1 MTDLIDGKIPSIKS
15 FAVIQI
21 SHSNIDM
28 KSITIV
34 SVCSFGSLLLVAALY
49 YSVPKKE
56 IVRDNGFKRHFK
68 DEVLSN
74 RSSLDLAYNSYYL
87 AGLTNE
93 SIFLGNY
100 RKHNFTLQANYPLT
114 DTLTVSFSL
123 PKTEKRPSRVQNI
136 TINTPDVFI
145 ADRLTPL
152 LFHAVL
158 PEMNFNTA
166 NIQGIYFDIMVPLNR
181 SEMIFRTYDP
191 IRQQKVLKTASL
203 DSSNN
208 TLPTYVLEKQVDGVF
223 CTDGFFLHNQ
233 VYDQVLYVYYY
244 RNQYVG
250 LNSRLDVVYKG
261 NTIDTVSQ
269 AKVQIGTIASENKKT
284 LVKRPGIVNKR
295 GAVYGDKLYIGSGL
309 IADNESVEA
318 FETNSIVDVYSLQDQ
333 SYQFSFYIPA
343 FKKLKTKEFKVYD
356 DKLVAIYS
364 NYLVTYEMN
373 FASEEKPVT
382 VSME

>member
-1 MTDLIDGKIPSIKS
+1 
-15 FAVIQI
+15 
-21 SHSNIDM
+21 M
-28 KSITIV
+28 KSITII
-34 SVCSFGSLLLVAALY
+34 SVCSLGSLLLVATLY

-56 IVRDNGFKRHFK
+56 IVRNNGFERHFK
-68 DEVLSN
+68 YEVLSN
-74 RSSLDLAYNSYYL
+74 RSSLDLEYNSYYL
-87 AGLTNE
+87 AGLTE
-93 SIFLGNY
+93 TSVFLGNY

-114 DTLTVSFSL
+114 DTLNVSFSL
-123 PKTEKRPSRVQNI
+123 PKTEKEPSRVQNI
-136 TINTPDVFI
+136 VIKTPDVFI
-145 ADRLTPL
+145 TDRLTPL
-152 LFHAVL
+152 LFNGVL
-158 PEMNFNTA
+158 PEMTFTPA
-166 NIQGIYFDIMVPLNR
+166 NIEGIYFDIMVPLNR
-181 SEMIFRTYDP
+181 SEMVFRTYDP
-191 IRQQKVLKTASL
+191 IHQQKVLKAASL
-203 DSSNN
+203 DSSST

-233 VYDQVLYVYYY
+233 TYDQVLYVYYY
-244 RNQYVG
+244 RNQYVA
-250 LNSRLDVVYKG
+250 LNSKMELVYKG
-261 NTIDTVSQ
+261 ETIDTVSQ

-295 GAVYGDKLYIGSGL
+295 GAVYGDKLYVGSGL
-309 IADNESVEA
+309 IADNESIEA
-318 FETNSIVDVYSLQDQ
+318 FKKNSVVDVYSLKDQ

>member
-1 MTDLIDGKIPSIKS
+1 
-15 FAVIQI
+15 
-21 SHSNIDM
+21 M
-28 KSITIV
+28 KSISII
-34 SVCSFGSLLLVAALY
+34 SVCSLGSLVLVAVLY
-49 YSVPKKE
+49 FSVPKKE
-56 IVRDNGFKRHFK
+56 IFRDNGFKRHFK

-74 RSSLDLAYNSYYL
+74 RSFLDLEYNSYYL

-100 RKHNFTLQANYPLT
+100 RKHNFYLQTNHQLT
-114 DTLTVSFSL
+114 DTLNVPFSL
-123 PKTEKRPSRVQNI
+123 PKTDKKPSRVQNI
-136 TINTPDVFI
+136 AVNTPDVFI
-145 ADRLTPL
+145 TDRLTPL
-152 LFHAVL
+152 LFYGIQS
-158 PEMNFNTA
+158 EMTFIPA
-166 NIQGIYFDIMVPLNR
+166 NIRGIYFDIMVPLNR
-181 SEMIFRTYDP
+181 SEMVFRTYDP
-191 IRQQKVLKTASL
+191 IHQQKVLKAAFL

-233 VYDQVLYVYYY
+233 AYDQVLYVYYY
-244 RNQYVG
+244 RNQYMAF
-250 LNSRLDVVYKG
+250 NSKLDLMYQG

-269 AKVQIGTIASENKKT
+269 AKVQVGNIASENKKT

-309 IADNESVEA
+309 IADNESIEA
-318 FETNSIVDVYSLQDQ
+318 FEANSVVDVYSLKDQ

-343 FKKLKTKEFKVYD
+343 FKKLKTKEFRVYD

-364 NYLVTYEMN
+364 NYLVTYEIN
-373 FASEEKPVT
+373 DVIEEEVVT

>member
-1 MTDLIDGKIPSIKS
+1 
-15 FAVIQI
+15 
-21 SHSNIDM
+21 M
-28 KSITIV
+28 KSIYII
-34 SVCSFGSLLLVAALY
+34 SVCSLGSLVLVAVLY
-49 YSVPKKE
+49 FSVPKKE
-56 IVRDNGFKRHFK
+56 IVHNNGFKRDFK
-68 DEVLSN
+68 NGLLSN
-74 RSSLDLAYNSYYL
+74 RSSLDLEYNSYYL
-87 AGLTNE
+87 AGLNNE

-100 RKHNFTLQANYPLT
+100 RKHNFYVQANYPLT
-114 DTLTVSFSL
+114 DTLNVSFSL
-123 PKTEKRPSRVQNI
+123 PKTEKEPSRIQNI
-136 TINTPDVFI
+136 VIKTPDVFI

-152 LFHAVL
+152 LFSGVL
-158 PEMNFNTA
+158 PEMTLTLA
-166 NIQGIYFDIMVPLNR
+166 NIQGIHFDIMMPLNR
-181 SEMIFRTYDP
+181 SEMVFRTYDP
-191 IRQQKVLKTASL
+191 IHQQKVLKAASL
-203 DSSNN
+203 DSSST

-233 VYDQVLYVYYY
+233 AYDQVLYVYYY

-269 AKVQIGTIASENKKT
+269 AKVQIGTIASENKNT
-284 LVKRPGIVNKR
+284 LIERPDIINKR

-309 IADNESVEA
+309 IADNESIDA
-318 FETNSIVDVYSLQDQ
+318 FETHSIVDVYTLKDQ

-343 FKKLKTKEFKVYD
+343 FKNKKTREFRVYD

-373 FASEEKPVT
+373 FPSEEKPVT